1 VAGAESTGFNRV
13 VQVLED
19 IIGPN
24 GRLSGVWPEYE
35 HRPGQLEMATAAA
48 WAFAQDD
55 VVLVEAGTGTG
66 KTLAYLLPALL
77 SQKKTI
83 ISTGTK
89 NLQEQIFHK
98 DIPFIRDRL
107 GADVRA
113 AYLKGRENY
122 LCLYYYQAFIR
133 EPFFTVPEEALYFD
147 RLREWAQ
154 TTETGDRAELIDFPE
169 EFLAWTDLSAPHDRC
184 LGSKCPQYQD
194 CFLQKARR
202 KAAASQL
209 VVVNHHLFMADLS
222 VRSRGHSEVIPDYEA
237 VVFDEAHQLEDVAT
251 QYFGLSVSTW
261 RLQRLRRD
269 VERGLAQAGRLKPVM
284 VQTLMAVGHQTD
296 ALARLAPQAE
306 EIALWGE
313 DDSLTELRRAARR
326 VEELL
331 GGLTARLEEAA
342 SEDDELESLANRAL
356 AVTEELGQI
365 IEADDSDFVYWSESR
380 GRGVFLRASPI
391 DVAPFLQDHLYARA
405 LPLVFTSAT
414 LATGGS
420 FDYFKERMGLLE
432 EIEGQIV
439 DSPFDYAGN
448 TLLYVP
454 KKFPT
459 PNNPRYLERL
469 TDEVERLL
477 KISQGRAFV
486 LFTSYR
492 NMNHVSQAIRDR
504 LPWPCLVQGEAPRTA
519 LLDRFRQDIHSVLLA
534 THSFW
539 QGVDVPGES
548 LSAVIIDKLPF
559 PRPDRPLIQA
569 RSQRIKE
576 QGQDPFLSYSVPDA
590 IITLKQGLGR
600 LIRSNTDRGILAV
613 LDVRLISKGYG
624 KKFIKS
630 LPPSPLTHNPQDLE
644 GFFEDGSAA
653 S

>member
-1 VAGAESTGFNRV
+1 
-13 VQVLED
+13 
-19 IIGPN
+19 
-24 GRLSGVWPEYE
+24 
-35 HRPGQLEMATAAA
+35 MAKTAS

-55 VVLVEAGTGTG
+55 TVLMEAGTGTG

-107 GADVRA
+107 GVDVRA

-133 EPFFTVPEEALYFD
+133 EPFFTDPDEALYFD
-147 RLREWAQ
+147 RLRDWAQ

-184 LGSKCPQYQD
+184 LGTKCPEYPD

-222 VRSRGHSEVIPDYEA
+222 VRARGHSEVIPDYEA

-251 QYFGLSVSTW
+251 QYFGLNVSTW

-269 VERGLAQAGRLKPVM
+269 VERGLSQARRLTP
-284 VQTLMAVGHQTD
+284 QIALALTAVGHQTD
-296 ALARLAPQAE
+296 ALARLAPE
-306 EIALWGE
+306 TDETALWGE
-313 DDSLTELRRAARR
+313 DDSLMELRQAARR
-326 VEELL
+326 LEELL
-331 GGLTARLEEAA
+331 GGLHARLSEAA
-342 SEDDELESLANRAL
+342 DEDDELESLANRAQ
-356 AVTEELGQI
+356 AVTEELGFI
-365 IEADDSDFVYWSESR
+365 IEADDSDYVYWAESR
-380 GRGVFLRASPI
+380 GRGMFLRASPI

-414 LATGGS
+414 LAAGGS
-420 FDYFKERMGLLE
+420 FDYFKERMGLLD

-439 DSPFDYAGN
+439 ESPFDYARN

-454 KKFPT
+454 KGFPV
-459 PNNPRYLERL
+459 PNNPQYLERL

-477 KISQGRAFV
+477 NISRGRAFV

-492 NMNHVSQAIRDR
+492 NLNHVSQALRDR
-504 LPWPCLVQGEAPRTA
+504 LPWPLLIQGEAPRTA
-519 LLDRFRQDIHSVLLA
+519 LLDRFRQDTHSVLMA

-569 RSQRIKE
+569 RNQRLKE

-600 LIRSNTDRGILAV
+600 LIRSRTDRGLLAV
-613 LDVRLISKGYG
+613 LDVRLASRGYG
-624 KKFIKS
+624 KKFIQS
-630 LPPSPLTHNPQDLE
+630 LPPSPLTHNMEDLE
-644 GFFEDGSAA
+644 RFFDQDGVPNV
-653 S
+653 